1 MTVTILLLAGSG
13 SLAVSTLPP
22 MDVPVIWKVC
32 PADVATV
39 PGEATGKYANE
50 APLESQTTTAVKQA
64 QLLTLTNRF
73 SLLGVDSYTNH
84 YYFLLAR
91 IPY

>member
-1 MTVTILLLAGSG
+1 LTVTILLLAGSG

-50 APLESQTTTAVKQA
+50 APLESQTTTAAKQA
-64 QLLTLTNRF
+64 QLLAVTQTLH
-73 SLLGVDSYTNH
+73 LVC
-84 YYFLLAR
+84 
-91 IPY
+91 